1 MPKLVVKHELPPS
14 SPQEKLVKILQI
26 VLPAVL
32 LVIALAAVL
41 SWYLAPDTEE
51 PAFLAEPAVGVK
63 LPAVYTRHE
72 EKVKAMGDEFDR
84 LAHEGIEDYE
94 RNLQL
99 VTKAEGIL
107 QQLTEMDGIVQG
119 LKMSEQD
126 RQTLLSRHQY
136 QKDYWE
142 SKRVFHRLRLARFKV
157 NSPAVTQD
165 ALREA
170 VGEALDAHQSKPPA
184 VAAPAIAPAAAGEK
198 STKAGA
204 LPPGVKLPPGFCPLF
219 GPDAGSCKPGKG
231 EKKP

>member
-1 MPKLVVKHELPPS
+1 
-14 SPQEKLVKILQI
+14 
-26 VLPAVL
+26 
-32 LVIALAAVL
+32 VIALAAVL
-41 SWYLAPDTEE
+41 SWYLTPDAEE
-51 PAFLAEPAVGVK
+51 PAFLAEPVVGVK
-63 LPAVYTRHE
+63 LPAVYTRDE
-72 EKVKAMGDEFDR
+72 EKVKAMGDEFDK

-107 QQLTEMDGIVQG
+107 QQLTEMDGIVHG
-119 LKMSEQD
+119 LEMSGQD
-126 RQTLLSRHQY
+126 RQALLSRHQY

-170 VGEALDAHQSKPPA
+170 VGEALEAHQSEPPVKNPA
-184 VAAPAIAPAAAGEK
+184 VDQATVDARA
-198 STKAGA
+198 KAGT

-231 EKKP
+231 DKKP